1 MTETTTPTDEVAD
14 QSSSDIRDESLLE
27 RDSEQNS
34 AVEHQ
39 DSDSSESNESDT
51 DSSSSESNDDSS
63 DEDKGLAKFAKSQG
77 IDDLTD
83 LTEREIKLLKVARD
97 NVREQ
102 RKQLEEAAN
111 QRKVEDEIKDLHQP
125 DENDGQDEVLAK
137 RLARLEVKEVTD
149 KFWNENSDDRKY
161 ESEMAKLL
169 LKEKEEYGPE
179 AARLLANNLP
189 RLLREAK
196 ASAGAFDSDAARDAG
211 RREERERLRK
221 IQEGGADN
229 SHASQSVSQ
238 QKTKIDADWVEN
250 VYQPSNPE
258 HRKLLDEAISRGDL
272 Y

>member
-27 RDSEQNS
+27 QDSEQNS

-39 DSDSSESNESDT
+39 GTDSSESEDS
-51 DSSSSESNDDSS
+51 DSSSSESKDGSS

-77 IDDLTD
+77 IDDLSD
-83 LTEREIKLLKVARD
+83 LSEREIKLLKVAQD
-97 NVREQ
+97 NVREK
-102 RKQLEEAAN
+102 RKQLEEDAN
-111 QRKVEDEIKDLHQP
+111 QRKVEDEIKDLHLP
-125 DENDGQDEVLAK
+125 EENDGTEDVLAK

-149 KFWNENSDDRKY
+149 KFWQSNADDRKY

-169 LKEKEEYGPE
+169 LQEKQEYGPE
-179 AARLLANNLP
+179 AARLLAGNLP

-238 QKTKIDADWVEN
+238 TKTKIDADWVEN